1 MKLKLIFP
9 YRDRFLSM
17 QGQEKVLTFNFFK
30 YGLGLDDIESSR
42 EKQEYDASLKLR
54 MASIIYVHTQ
64 RFYSELL
71 AFFNHFHQ
79 HQNVMNRIRVAALGE
94 SVNET
99 ASRGMR
105 LKLDIEAG
113 SPLLL
118 LPLSS
123 KSPRMLVV
131 HLGFL
136 RVFNIF
142 KMAGEE
148 GTISAQTLRSALSNH
163 LLVSR
168 QRRRRRSSSRSS
180 RSTVRSISR
189 RRSGGLKSPG
199 EAGSMGSS
207 SRRRRRLSQHLGV
220 TSNR

>member
-1 MKLKLIFP
+1 
-9 YRDRFLSM
+9 
-17 QGQEKVLTFNFFK
+17 
-30 YGLGLDDIESSR
+30 
-42 EKQEYDASLKLR
+42 
-54 MASIIYVHTQ
+54 
-64 RFYSELL
+64 
-71 AFFNHFHQ
+71 
-79 HQNVMNRIRVAALGE
+79 
-94 SVNET
+94 
-99 ASRGMR
+99 MR

-168 QRRRRRSSSRSS
+168 QRRRRRSSSRSF

-220 TSNR
+220 TSNSEEENEDGVPDLPQAQESKCLLDVMSISLSSMDLRTADRLSVFTENLQKEDIV

>member
-1 MKLKLIFP
+1 
-9 YRDRFLSM
+9 M
-17 QGQEKVLTFNFFK
+17 QGQEKVLTFNLFK
-30 YGLGLDDIESSR
+30 YGHGLS
-42 EKQEYDASLKLR
+42 EKEEYDASLKLR

-136 RVFNIF
+136 RVFNTF
-142 KMAGEE
+142 KLAGED

-163 LLVSR
+163 LLISR
-168 QRRRRRSSSRSS
+168 ERRRRRSSSRSS

-189 RRSGGLKSPG
+189 RRSGGGLKSPG
-199 EAGSMGSS
+199 EAGSMGSNS
-207 SRRRRRLSQHLGV
+207 RHRRRRRLSPSQHLGV